1 MKHDYLPK
9 GQLSRRLSGIER
21 FVAEVKSFMADV
33 FSGESI
39 KTWMRAQRRRNEG
52 FSRKVRTK
60 ILGIVKSV
68 TRNYRLYALDLVLA
82 AFALVFAAALRVG
95 PQAFI
100 ADTEFARSIAFVTL
114 FFVAI
119 CAITFPVAGLYKRNW
134 RYASVLD
141 YIILVRA
148 VLIASLV
155 LTTCMFLYSR
165 LAFVPRSVILIEI
178 MALVPLIAAVRL
190 TFRHE
195 DLKSLGQMS
204 RTAEPDHRSMVPV
217 LLVGAGDEADLYL
230 RALQRDNSSAYC
242 PVGFIDS
249 CETEIG
255 TMLRGVQV
263 LGTPGDF
270 DAIIAELDS
279 QGKRPRHLIFTMP
292 VSSIEGADHI
302 VDRAEQLGMAVS
314 RLNPATSLRNTH
326 KSDEFELRPIELT
339 DLLERPQASLDV
351 AALHRFIGGRR
362 VLVTG
367 AGGSIGSELTKQIAA
382 LGPSHLVVIDN
393 CEFNLYSIDL
403 ELSESFPEMP
413 RSAHLCDVRNV
424 DRLNEVFSKHHPE
437 LVFHTAA
444 LKHVPMVELNSCEG
458 VYTNVLGTKNVAEAV
473 MCWGALGMVQVS
485 TDKVVNSTSIMG
497 ATKRLAELYC
507 QALDLEGL
515 SREGSPRFM
524 TVRFGNVL
532 GSSGSLIPLFKR
544 QLARGGPLTV
554 THPDMKRFFMTI
566 REAVEL
572 TLQASAYGLE
582 KEIGQG
588 EIFVLDM
595 GEPIKIVDIARRMI
609 RLAGLKPDE
618 DVEIDFIGCRPGE
631 KLYEELFDSTE
642 ERVTPPVPDVLG
654 AVPKPVPL
662 PVLYDAFSK
671 LEAAVAIGDAG
682 AIIEVIRSVLP
693 GFRPDSAGVLKKA
706 PQRAMD
712 KKIPGREKR
721 AIRRI
726 HPVVGPRGNAGSSIQ
741 QSR

>member
-1 MKHDYLPK
+1 M
-9 GQLSRRLSGIER
+9 GI
-21 FVAEVKSFMADV
+21 A
-33 FSGESI
+33 
-39 KTWMRAQRRRNEG
+39 
-52 FSRKVRTK
+52 
-60 ILGIVKSV
+60 KSV
-68 TRNYRLYALDLVLA
+68 VRNYRLYILDLTLS

-95 PQAFI
+95 PQAFA
-100 ADTEFARSIAFVTL
+100 ADGEFARSIVFVTVV
-114 FFVAI
+114 FVAI
-119 CAITFPVAGLYKRNW
+119 CSVTFPVAGLYKRNW
-134 RYASVLD
+134 RYASILD

-148 VLIASLV
+148 VLIASII
-155 LTTCMFLYSR
+155 LTTCVFLYSR

-178 MALVPLIAAVRL
+178 MALVPLLASVRL
-190 TFRHE
+190 TFKHE
-195 DLKSLGQMS
+195 DLKSIGHFT
-204 RTAEPDHRSMVPV
+204 RTAEPDLRSVVPV
-217 LLVGAGDEADLYL
+217 LLVGAGDEADHYL
-230 RALQRDNSSAYC
+230 RALQRDNSSSYC
-242 PVGFIDS
+242 PVGLIDGS
-249 CETEIG
+249 EAEIG
-255 TMLRGVQV
+255 TILRGVQI
-263 LGTPGDF
+263 LGTPPDF
-270 DAIIAELDS
+270 DGVVADLDS
-279 QGKRPRHLIFTMP
+279 KGKRPRHVIFTAP
-292 VSSIEGADHI
+292 VSSIDGADH
-302 VDRAEQLGMAVS
+302 VVKRAEELGMAVS
-314 RLNPATSLRNTH
+314 RLNPATALRKTRN
-326 KSDEFELRPIELT
+326 SEEFELRPIELT

-403 ELSESFPEMP
+403 ELSENFPDVP
-413 RSAHLCDVRNV
+413 RSAHLCDVRSV
-424 DRLNEVFSKHHPE
+424 DRLNDVFSKHHPE
-437 LVFHTAA
+437 FVFHTAA

-507 QALDLEGL
+507 QALDLEGV

-609 RLAGLKPDE
+609 RLAGLTPDE
-618 DVEIDFIGCRPGE
+618 DVKIDFVGCRPGE
-631 KLYEELFDSTE
+631 KLFEELFDSSE
-642 ERVTPPVPDVLG
+642 ERVSPPVPGVLG
-654 AVPKPVPL
+654 AVPKPVSL
-662 PVLYDAFSK
+662 PELYDTFAK
-671 LEAAVAIGDAG
+671 LEAAVANGDAA
-682 AIIEVIRSVLP
+682 AIIDAIRLVLP
-693 GFRPDSAGVLKKA
+693 NFRAEGPAQKHKKA
-706 PQRAMD
+706 LAHRSNRNKLAVL
-712 KKIPGREKR
+712 EKR
-721 AIRRI
+721 PTRKIR
-726 HPVVGPRGNAGSSIQ
+726 PVFEPRGTGEDSI
-741 QSR
+741 RHTR